1 MTILVDVHTHLDYH
15 VFEKDIDQVIE
26 RAKAAGVK
34 RIITNGIDAQTN
46 RKALE
51 LASRFDIVEAALG
64 IYPQD
69 ALAAEVDEESE
80 NPLKVKPFDVDEE
93 LEFIKKQKPIAL
105 GEVGLEYKY
114 GTDFETQKK
123 VFQKFIELGEKLNVP
138 LLIHSRKAELDV
150 VEMIESS
157 SIKKAVMHC
166 FCGKLKLAKRAY
178 DNGCFFSIPTNVV
191 RNEHFQKIVEIVDIG
206 KIFTET
212 DAPYLSPFPGKRN
225 EPAFITESVNKIA
238 EIKKMTVEET
248 GNNIF
253 KNYLSIF

>member
-1 MTILVDVHTHLDYH
+1 
-15 VFEKDIDQVIE
+15 
-26 RAKAAGVK
+26 
-34 RIITNGIDAQTN
+34 
-46 RKALE
+46 
-51 LASRFDIVEAALG
+51 LG
-64 IYPQD
+64 PKPR
-69 ALAAEVDEESE
+69 EEG
-80 NPLKVKPFDVDEE
+80 KTDFDVDEE

>member
-1 MTILVDVHTHLDYH
+1 M
-15 VFEKDIDQVIE
+15 
-26 RAKAAGVK
+26 
-34 RIITNGIDAQTN
+34 
-46 RKALE
+46 
-51 LASRFDIVEAALG
+51 ASRFYIVEAALG

-212 DAPYLSPFPGKRN
+212 EAP
-225 EPAFITESVNKIA
+225 
-238 EIKKMTVEET
+238 
-248 GNNIF
+248 
-253 KNYLSIF
+253 